1 MEALLLTFKSVN
13 HTMLT
18 EKILKDEDQKIKIIP
33 TPRQISQSCGLSI
46 MMDMTEKEEMIKRK
60 ERDLPI
66 AFIWH
71 YKRGE
76 KGASAEQVG

>member
-1 MEALLLTFKSVN
+1 MEALLLTFQSVN

-18 EKILKDEDQKIKIIP
+18 EKILKDEKKKIKVIP

-46 MMDMTEKEEMIKRK
+46 MMDIDQQEEMIKRK
-60 ERDLPI
+60 EQDLPI
-66 AFIWH
+66 AYIWR

-76 KGASAEQVG
+76 DGASAEQVG

>member
-1 MEALLLTFKSVN
+1 MEALLLTFQSVN

-18 EKILKDEDQKIKIIP
+18 EKILKDEKKKIKVIP

-46 MMDMTEKEEMIKRK
+46 MMDMDQQEEMIKRK
-60 ERDLPI
+60 EQDLPI
-66 AFIWH
+66 AYIWR

-76 KGASAEQVG
+76 DGASAEQVG